1 MAHMNELSHREFL
14 GKAPELIRLI
24 NNGSMSQAVCV
35 AAELGIADLLALGP
49 KSADALARATG
60 SHAPSLHRLMH
71 ALASLELCIECDDG
85 CFALTQMG
93 LLLRTDAPNSLRS
106 WTILCGKY
114 VWPVPGDLLRSVQT
128 GEANRERAGGAD
140 RFGPLE
146 TDKKAAAVFNGA
158 MAELSRLVA
167 SEVLHSYHFQ
177 GMRRIVD
184 VGGGYG
190 ALLAAVLQAHPQL
203 SGVLL
208 DLPHA
213 IEGAKA
219 HMAGA
224 GTADRCEFVAGSFFD
239 PIPGGG
245 DAYLLKAVL
254 HDWNDEEAVAIL
266 RNCRRAVAPE
276 GKLLVIER
284 IMPERFEAC
293 PLHHAIA
300 RVDLTM
306 LVEFGGRE
314 RTEAEF
320 HSLLESAGFA
330 LAKVTATSLEY
341 SLLEGIPY

>member
-1 MAHMNELSHREFL
+1 MNELSHREFL

-24 NNGSMSQAVCV
+24 NNGSMSQAACV
-35 AAELGIADLLALGP
+35 AAELGIADLLAQGP
-49 KSADALARATG
+49 QPANELARATG
-60 SHAPSLHRLMH
+60 SHGPSLRRLMQ
-71 ALASLELCIECDDG
+71 ALTSLELCVECDDG
-85 CFALTQMG
+85 SFALTPMG
-93 LLLRTDAPNSLRS
+93 SLLRTDAPNSLRS
-106 WTILCGKY
+106 WAILCGKY
-114 VWPVPGDLLRSVQT
+114 VWPVSGDLLRSVKT
-128 GEANRERAGGAD
+128 GETARDRVGATD
-140 RFGPLE
+140 RFGHLE
-146 TDKKAAAVFNGA
+146 TDKESALVFNSA
-158 MAELSRLVA
+158 MAELSRLVS
-167 SEVLHSYHFQ
+167 SEILHSYQFR

-190 ALLAAVLQAHPQL
+190 ALLAAVLQAYPQL

-219 HMAGA
+219 NLTNAGV
-224 GTADRCEFVAGSFFD
+224 ADRCEFIAGSFFD
-239 PIPGGG
+239 SIPGGG

-266 RNCRRAVAPE
+266 RKCRHAVAPG

-293 PLHHAIA
+293 ALHHAIA

-314 RTEAEF
+314 RTEPEF
-320 HSLLESAGFA
+320 RKIFESAGFT
-330 LAKVTATSLEY
+330 LDKVTATSLEY
-341 SLLEGIPY
+341 SLLEGIPD